1 MILNSGAAGGSGG
14 LKVVASGG
22 ASVYGSATVNFPRAA
37 QFLIVDGA
45 SKNGG
50 KANGAV
56 LLRPGQNGEA
66 GANVSFAAN
75 GQSVS
80 ISDAAGWGYD
90 MSYIAFG

>member
-1 MILNSGAAGGSGG
+1 MIVNTGAGGGAGG
-14 LKVVASGG
+14 LKVIASGG
-22 ASVYGSATVNFPRAA
+22 ASVYGSATIDLPRAA

-56 LLRPGQNGEA
+56 LLRPGQNGGA

-80 ISDAAGWGYD
+80 FSDAAGWGYD

>member
-14 LKVVASGG
+14 LKVIASGS
-22 ASVYGSATVNFPRAA
+22 ASVYGSATINLPGAA

-45 SKNGG
+45 SKHGG

-56 LLRPGQNGEA
+56 LLMPGQNGGA

-80 ISDAAGWGYD
+80 FSDAAGWGHD

>member
-1 MILNSGAAGGSGG
+1 MIANTGAGGGAGG
-14 LKVVASGG
+14 LKVIASGG
-22 ASVYGSATVNFPRAA
+22 ASVYGSATIDLPRAA

-50 KANGAV
+50 
-56 LLRPGQNGEA
+56 A

-80 ISDAAGWGYD
+80 FSDAAGWGYD

>member
-1 MILNSGAAGGSGG
+1 MIVNTGVGGGAGG
-14 LKVVASGG
+14 LKVIASGG
-22 ASVYGSATVNFPRAA
+22 ASVYGSATVDLPRAA

-56 LLRPGQNGEA
+56 LLRPGQNGGA

-80 ISDAAGWGYD
+80 FSDAAGWGYD

>member
-14 LKVVASGG
+14 LKVIASGS
-22 ASVYGSATVNFPRAA
+22 ASVHGSATINLPGAA
-37 QFLIVDGA
+37 QFLIVDGV

-50 KANGAV
+50 KVNGAV
-56 LLRPGQNGEA
+56 LLMPGQNGRA
-66 GANVSFAAN
+66 AANVSFAAN

-80 ISDAAGWGYD
+80 FSDASGWGYD

>member
-1 MILNSGAAGGSGG
+1 MIVNPGAGGGSGG
-14 LKVVASGG
+14 LKVIARGG
-22 ASVYGSATVNFPRAA
+22 ASVCGSATINFPRAA

-50 KANGAV
+50 KANGSV
-56 LLRPGQNGEA
+56 LLRPGQNGGA

-80 ISDAAGWGYD
+80 FSDAAGCGYD
-90 MSYIAFG
+90 MSYIAFS